1 MRSRPSSGRRRA
13 ATPPEFLIDRSLS
26 QVSLP
31 AALRE
36 VGLIVQTLTD
46 VYGQQAA
53 QETDDA
59 TWLTLAGERGWVVLC
74 KDDHIR
80 RRPAELQALTEGN
93 VRLFCLTNAQ
103 LTFADQAEWFL
114 ANRHRII
121 QASRKPGPYV
131 YGSTWI
137 GSPSCGPS
145 DRWCKAAMRAHAGS
159 KGNPLY
165 RGGCSGPLCASG
177 HRRTRQTSEPGL
189 YARAKSSPCTRHANA
204 AGA

>member
-13 ATPPEFLIDRSLS
+13 AAPPEFLIDRSLS

-36 VGLIVQTLTD
+36 VGLITRTLAE
-46 VYGQQAA
+46 VYGERAA

-80 RRPAELQALTEGN
+80 RRPAELQALTDGN
-93 VRLFCLTNAQ
+93 VRLFCLTNAR

-131 YGSTWI
+131 YGVYV
-137 GSPSCGPS
+137 
-145 DRWCKAAMRAHAGS
+145 DRI
-159 KGNPLY
+159 
-165 RGGCSGPLCASG
+165 
-177 HRRTRQTSEPGL
+177 
-189 YARAKSSPCTRHANA
+189 AKLWPK
-204 AGA
+204 

>member
-1 MRSRPSSGRRRA
+1 MRSRPSSGRRRD

-26 QVSLP
+26 QVYLP

-36 VGLIVQTLTD
+36 VGLITRTLAE
-46 VYGQQAA
+46 VYGEQAA

-80 RRPAELQALTEGN
+80 RRPAELQALTDGN

-131 YGSTWI
+131 YGVYL
-137 GSPSCGPS
+137 
-145 DRWCKAAMRAHAGS
+145 DRIAKLW
-159 KGNPLY
+159 
-165 RGGCSGPLCASG
+165 
-177 HRRTRQTSEPGL
+177 PG
-189 YARAKSSPCTRHANA
+189 
-204 AGA
+204 